1 MRFLTSFIFVLF
13 FAISSTVSSQTSEMF
28 NGHIINRTDKDG
40 LKQGKWV
47 VFNSDKSIVLEEI
60 EYVDNKKNGTGIK
73 YYPNG
78 KIKQELT
85 YVDNKANG
93 YAKMYYENGNVSEEG
108 IWKNNKWVGE
118 YKFYFESGN
127 LAYEWS
133 YSETGKR
140 TGTQKYY
147 HENGQVMIE
156 GDWNEGKESGIL
168 REYDEKGNLVQ
179 EKNYVNGELD
189 KKSVK
194 TYGPDAKPNTE
205 KPVIKYEKPEDIAV
219 KKDTIKH
226 KPTQNS
232 GSLDLFTG
240 TGYSKLFT
248 KTGQVEQEGYS
259 NYEQN
264 EILIYIFCKR
274 SFTRW

>member
-1 MRFLTSFIFVLF
+1 
-13 FAISSTVSSQTSEMF
+13 
-28 NGHIINRTDKDG
+28 
-40 LKQGKWV
+40 
-47 VFNSDKSIVLEEI
+47 
-60 EYVDNKKNGTGIK
+60 
-73 YYPNG
+73 
-78 KIKQELT
+78 
-85 YVDNKANG
+85 
-93 YAKMYYENGNVSEEG
+93 MYYENGNVSEEG

-248 KTGQVEQEGYS
+248 KTGQVEQEGYFVKGVLQDGKKYYY
-259 NYEQN
+259 NDKN
-264 EILIYIFCKR
+264 ILVKTAKVLGGKIVEITYADPTKK
-274 SFTRW
+274 